1 MSPRG
6 ERAMVPP
13 ARPTSY
19 YGRPIL
25 KAPTWQET
33 NIAGYLFLGGLA
45 GGSALLAGG
54 AESTAR
60 PQLARSAK
68 LVALGSI
75 SLSAA
80 ALVHDLG
87 RPSRFANMLR
97 VIKPTSP
104 MSMGSWLLA
113 GFGPAAG
120 LAALTDVSGRFTRL
134 GRLATASAAALG
146 PFVASY
152 TSVLI
157 ADTAVPAW
165 HDAHRELP
173 FVFVGSGGLAAAG
186 AALIAVP
193 TEQAGPART
202 LAVLSTA
209 LEGAAASQLAR
220 RPQIERRSY
229 RTGRP
234 AKLLHAARACTVGG
248 VGLALLGRRSR
259 TLSAVGGA
267 GLLAGSL
274 LTRIGIYEAGVASSQ
289 DPEETSL
296 GQRAR
301 AQTSRAQGSGG

>member
-1 MSPRG
+1 
-6 ERAMVPP
+6 MVPP
-13 ARPTSY
+13 AQPTSY

-25 KAPTWQET
+25 KAPTWQKT

-54 AESTAR
+54 ADSTSR
-60 PQLARSAK
+60 PQMARSAK

-97 VIKPTSP
+97 VLKPTSP
-104 MSMGSWLLA
+104 MSVGSWILA

-120 LAALTDVSGRFTRL
+120 VAALTDLSGRFTRL
-134 GRLATASAAALG
+134 GRLATMTSAALG
-146 PFVASY
+146 PLVASY

-173 FVFVGSGGLAAAG
+173 FVFVGSAGAAAAG
-186 AALIAVP
+186 AALITAP
-193 TEQAGPART
+193 TAQTGPARS

-209 LEGAAASQLAR
+209 LETAASTRLERA
-220 RPQIERRSY
+220 PQIERRSY

-234 AKLLHAARACTVGG
+234 AALLRAARVLALGG
-248 VGLALLGRRSR
+248 TGLAVVGRRSR
-259 TLSAVGGA
+259 GWSALAGG

-274 LTRIGIYEAGVASSQ
+274 LTRLGIYEAGVASSQ
-289 DPEETSL
+289 DPEETVL

-301 AQTSRAQGSGG
+301 AGTSGG